1 MSPLAPE
8 ASDSTARRYVIMVC
22 RGPTCGKKRNA
33 QALYDALRA
42 LIDVHGLAGRVELG
56 WKVCF
61 GRCTRGPN
69 ALVRECDP
77 GAPEGNAGFGLSLA
91 LEGGASAFYTGLTPS
106 DASALIGE
114 HVLGG
119 AIVKRLIDGPAR
131 REERPGAAAPRAATT
146 PPSADDP

>member
-22 RGPTCGKKRNA
+22 RGPTCGKKRNS
-33 QALYDALRA
+33 QALYDALSA
-42 LIDVHGLAGRVELG
+42 LIDAHRLAPRVELG

-69 ALVRECDP
+69 ALVRECGP
-77 GAPEGNAGFGLSLA
+77 GAPERGAGLGLSLA
-91 LEGGASAFYTGLTPS
+91 LRGGASAFYTGLKPS

-131 REERPGAAAPRAATT
+131 REERPREAAAGAS
-146 PPSADDP
+146 PPPAADDP